1 MNRSLL
7 LGRLGWLSVMGLVSL
22 AYMNGLNAPFVY
34 DDKIEVVGNATI
46 RDLTQLRAVLE
57 YNVSRV
63 WLILSYAW
71 NYRSFGLDPFGY
83 HVTSLI
89 IHGLAVGA
97 GMVLLVRLGRLGAAN
112 AVA

>member
-63 WLILSYAW
+63 
-71 NYRSFGLDPFGY
+71 
-83 HVTSLI
+83 
-89 IHGLAVGA
+89 
-97 GMVLLVRLGRLGAAN
+97 
-112 AVA
+112 